1 MFLLEFFLSKYFN
14 NFTIFSDITTPA
26 INKIRISNLVFDD
39 GTVQNITG
47 PKEFMNAVTVLGDLK
62 VDLFNGFNITKEL
75 RNKLQD
81 NEGNVTING
90 SIVSNFS

>member
-1 MFLLEFFLSKYFN
+1 M
-14 NFTIFSDITTPA
+14 IFSDITTPA

-47 PKEFMNAVTVLGDLK
+47 PKEFMNDVTVLGDLK
-62 VDLFNGFNITKEL
+62 VELFNGFNIIKEL
-75 RNKLQD
+75 TNKLQD

-90 SIVSNFS
+90 NLVSNFT